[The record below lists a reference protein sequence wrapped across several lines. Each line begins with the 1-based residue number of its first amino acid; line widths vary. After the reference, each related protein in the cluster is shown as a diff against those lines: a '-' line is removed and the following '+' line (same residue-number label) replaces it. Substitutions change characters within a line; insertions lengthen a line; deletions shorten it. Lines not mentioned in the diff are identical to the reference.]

1 MDNNGAAYYRTG
13 SHSYY
18 YPCNRTENLNLDG
31 APKYRFPPIV
41 NEISRPPTL
50 AKPIDVIEVIYQ
62 SDFLKRPLYIHK
74 KTPCTYRMS
83 RIISKCVGFRTFL
96 MNHPTLS

>member
-1 MDNNGAAYYRTG
+1 
-13 SHSYY
+13 
-18 YPCNRTENLNLDG
+18 
-31 APKYRFPPIV
+31 
-41 NEISRPPTL
+41 L

-74 KTPCTYRMS
+74 KTPCTFRMS